1 MSGSAKHTIND
12 TIAENP
18 LTRANYLAL
27 PPLVVAYAL
36 AGMEPIGTAKDG
48 KDVYFKDIWPSNEE
62 VAERLL
68 RWANPSYVEFPI
80 SPFFKS
86 LCLGSKDVTVAPPG
100 PRGVKDAYCI
110 PDFGDGITTDHIS
123 PAGSI
128 HKDSPSLLQST
139 CLSVMVRGTFANIR
153 LVNKLLNGEV
163 GPKTIHI
170 PTGEKLSVFG
180 APMRYKVVAH
190 DLAGAEY
197 GSGSSRDWGFKGP
210 NATDAEKL
218 GLMGHE
224 RYTIHLPNDVS
235 N

>member
-1 MSGSAKHTIND
+1 MSLFCIMESD

-36 AGMEPIGTAKDG
+36 AGMEPIGTAKNG

-62 VAERLL
+62 VAE
-68 RWANPSYVEFPI
+68 

-128 HKDSPSLLQST
+128 HKDSPAAK
-139 CLSVMVRGTFANIR
+139 CCGNDEVMVRGTFANIR

-190 DLAGAEY
+190 DLAGAKY
-197 GSGSSRDWGFKGP
+197 GSGSSRDWAA
-210 NATDAEKL
+210 N
-218 GLMGHE
+218 
-224 RYTIHLPNDVS
+224 
-235 N
+235 